1 MQPISFP
8 QFIFLQPCFLWYQ
21 DDYIMQGIFLEN
33 SIDEGH
39 PESKHHLHMALT
51 QVSTPAS
58 SMKSR
63 PGPKWFS
70 LAANTEGIF
79 G

>member
-1 MQPISFP
+1 
-8 QFIFLQPCFLWYQ
+8 
-21 DDYIMQGIFLEN
+21 MQGIFLEN
-33 SIDEGH
+33 SIEEGH

-70 LAANTEGIF
+70 LAANIEGIF
-79 G
+79 GWQSTMTKFPNNAFLRTYPHH

>member
-8 QFIFLQPCFLWYQ
+8 QFIFLQPCFFCYQ
-21 DDYIMQGIFLEN
+21 EDYIKQGIFLDN

-39 PESKHHLHMALT
+39 PENKDHLHTALT

-58 SMKSR
+58 S
-63 PGPKWFS
+63 
-70 LAANTEGIF
+70 L
-79 G
+79 